1 MCFPTVFQ
9 NSAKVKNSEPS
20 DPADFSKIQEN
31 SMKFNKIQSKSNLGA
46 SNSKNVKIWLLASL
60 ANSLINIVD

>member
-20 DPADFSKIQEN
+20 DPADFSKIQEK
-31 SMKFNKIQSKSNLGA
+31 STKFDKIQPKSNLGA
-46 SNSKNVKIWLLASL
+46 RE
-60 ANSLINIVD
+60 